1 LLNFRGLNRP
11 LFLSTQRFNQTRLFN
26 QFLNLIGGIMEDIL
40 KQLQAVVAEY
50 GLQVVG
56 ALATLLI
63 GVWIAKLLAKA
74 ASKVLKKREVDETL
88 TKFLVS
94 LLRIGLITFVIIS
107 AAAQIGIQT
116 ASFVAII
123 GAAGLAIGFALQ
135 GSLSNLAAG
144 VMLIIFKPI
153 KIGDYIEGGGSAGS
167 VESIGIFV
175 TTLVTPDNKV
185 VIVPNSTMTNGN
197 ITNYSAKDQRRVDMV
212 FGIGYGDDIDKA
224 KKAIEEVLDADSRI
238 LKDPAPM
245 IVVSELGDSSVN
257 FNVRPWVN
265 STDYWAVYFATT
277 EKIKKKFDEQN
288 ISIPFPQ
295 RDVHV
300 YQAS

>member
-1 LLNFRGLNRP
+1 
-11 LFLSTQRFNQTRLFN
+11 
-26 QFLNLIGGIMEDIL
+26 MDDIL

-50 GLQVVG
+50 GLQVIG
-56 ALATLLI
+56 ALATLII
-63 GVWIAKLLAKA
+63 GIWIAKLLAKA
-74 ASKVLKKREVDETL
+74 FRRTLKKREVDETL

-94 LLRIGLITFVIIS
+94 LIRIGLITFVIIS

-144 VMLIIFKPI
+144 VMLIIFKPV
-153 KIGDYIEGGGSAGS
+153 KVGDYIEGGGAAGS
-167 VESIGIFV
+167 VEAVGIFI

-185 VIVPNSTMTNGN
+185 VYIPNSTLTGGN
-197 ITNYSAKDQRRVDMV
+197 ITNYSAMDTRRVDMV
-212 FGIGYGDDIDKA
+212 FGIGYSDDIDKA
-224 KKAIEEVLDADSRI
+224 KRAIEEVLKTDSRI
-238 LKDPAPM
+238 LKDPAPQ
-245 IVVSELGDSSVN
+245 IVVSELADSSVN

-265 STDYWAVYFATT
+265 TADFWAVYFDTT
-277 EKIKKKFDEQN
+277 ENIKKKFDEQN

-295 RDVHV
+295 RDVHT
-300 YQAS
+300 YQSN

>member
-1 LLNFRGLNRP
+1 
-11 LFLSTQRFNQTRLFN
+11 
-26 QFLNLIGGIMEDIL
+26 MEDIL

-50 GLQVVG
+50 GLQVIG

-63 GVWIAKLLAKA
+63 GIWIAKLLAKA

-212 FGIGYGDDIDKA
+212 FGIGYGDDIEKA
-224 KKAIEEVLDADSRI
+224 KNVIKSVLNNDSRV
-238 LKDPAPM
+238 LKDPVPQ
-245 IVVSELGDSSVN
+245 IVVSELADSSVN

-265 STDYWAVYFATT
+265 TADYWSVYFDTT
-277 EKIKKKFDEQN
+277 ETIKKKFDEQN

-295 RDVHV
+295 RDVHT
-300 YQAS
+300 YQSN